1 MRTKFELV
9 SFYSHLYIDVAVA
22 VSFTGT
28 SFNVTEPGT
37 VGVGVQLTGNLS
49 IVVDVM
55 VEVNFTTASGI
66 SLLLCTLSFFIN

>member
-1 MRTKFELV
+1 MMIVNENNIWIIIF
-9 SFYSHLYIDVAVA
+9 FYSHLYIDVAAV
-22 VSFTGT
+22 VSFIGT

-49 IVVDVM
+49 IAVDVM

-66 SLLLCTLSFFIN
+66 SSL